1 MGNFGHI
8 LGGNDW
14 KSLGL
19 YWGKLREN
27 LGHILRRN
35 NRKFLGKCGGGNNGE
50 MLSIYIEGKL
60 QNSACYVVQTLS
72 SSVFNCLSSV
82 PHL

>member
-35 NRKFLGKCGGGNNGE
+35 NRKFLGKCGGGGI
-50 MLSIYIEGKL
+50 MGK
-60 QNSACYVVQTLS
+60 C
-72 SSVFNCLSSV
+72 
-82 PHL
+82 